1 MFAPSIEIVLFKDVY
16 ACQVCHYNSNLRT
29 LTQGKTMVVEIL
41 KLTFRTVIMIR
52 NLIGLSVHNVMNNR
66 NVGKSKKQ
74 L

>member
-1 MFAPSIEIVLFKDVY
+1 
-16 ACQVCHYNSNLRT
+16 
-29 LTQGKTMVVEIL
+29 MVVEIL

-74 L
+74 LWSFINDFIKCFGNTKEYLVMPIATSRCKQ